1 MVSLFL
7 NFVREPPKFVCSV
20 ILFAFA
26 ALLCSFSAC
35 WAQGGL
41 PPAANRVSGVPH
53 ADSKTFRI
61 LRPGT
66 MSIIARDPQTGEL
79 GVAVESHYFS
89 GGPVCPWAE
98 AGVGAVTTQATAE
111 PLYGQ
116 LGLEMMRYGKDA
128 PAVLKALL
136 AADSASETRQV
147 AIIDARGNVAA
158 HTGSRIAPAA
168 GHLTGKNYSVQGN
181 TMSSEKVWP
190 AMARAFE
197 QKTGDLV
204 DRLLAAL
211 EAGQEAG
218 GDIRGQQTAA
228 IIVVSGTSTRR
239 PWKDRI
245 FDLRVED
252 SPQPIT
258 ELKRLVRLQ
267 RAYRLAFKGDDS
279 ASEKNWDQAI
289 NSYRKAVELAPEK
302 EELRYG
308 LATVL
313 LQAGRDEESLP
324 IFRQV
329 FREHPIWVE
338 ITKRNVMSGDLP
350 NDTARIQRVLD
361 QAVVGDRK

>member
-1 MVSLFL
+1 
-7 NFVREPPKFVCSV
+7 
-20 ILFAFA
+20 
-26 ALLCSFSAC
+26 
-35 WAQGGL
+35 
-41 PPAANRVSGVPH
+41 
-53 ADSKTFRI
+53 
-61 LRPGT
+61 
-66 MSIIARDPQTGEL
+66 MSIIARDPQTGEM

-89 GGPVCPWAE
+89 VGPVAPWAE
-98 AGVGAVTTQATAE
+98 AGVGVVAAQAAAE

-136 AADSASETRQV
+136 AGDSASETRQV

-158 HTGSRIAPAA
+158 YTGSRTTQAA

-197 QKTGDLV
+197 QKAGDLA

-252 SPQPIT
+252 SLQPII

-267 RAYRLAFKGDDS
+267 RAYRFALKGDDL
-279 ASEKNWDQAI
+279 ANEKNWDQAI
-289 NSYRKAVELAPEK
+289 MSYREAVDLAPEK

-308 LATVL
+308 LAVTL
-313 LQAGRDEESLP
+313 FLSGRDEDSLP

-338 ITKRNVMSGDLP
+338 ITRRNIISGDLP
-350 NDTARIQRVLD
+350 NDPPRIKRILDEGQRN
-361 QAVVGDRK
+361 

>member
-1 MVSLFL
+1 M
-7 NFVREPPKFVCSV
+7 K
-20 ILFAFA
+20 ILFTFA
-26 ALLCSFSAC
+26 VLLCNFSAC

-41 PPAANRVSGVPH
+41 PAAAKSVSGLAP
-53 ADSKTFRI
+53 ADSPPFRI

-89 GGPVCPWAE
+89 VGPVCPWAE
-98 AGVGAVTTQATAE
+98 AGVGAVATQATAE

-147 AIIDARGNVAA
+147 AMIDAEGNVAA
-158 HTGSRIAPAA
+158 HTGARITPAA
-168 GHLTGKNYSVQGN
+168 GHLTGKDYSVQGN

-211 EAGQEAG
+211 EAGQAAG

-228 IIVVSGTSTRR
+228 IIVVSGISTRR

-252 SPQPIT
+252 SPQPIS

-267 RAYRLAFKGDDS
+267 RAYRFALKGEDF

-302 EELRYG
+302 EEIRYG
-308 LATVL
+308 LAAVL
-313 LQAGRDEESLP
+313 FQAGRDEESLP

-329 FREHPIWVE
+329 FREHSIWVE
-338 ITKRNVMSGDLP
+338 ITKRNVISGDLP
-350 NDTARIQRVLD
+350 NDPPRIQRILD
-361 QAVVGDRK
+361 QALVRESK